1 MKLKRLFTA
10 VLSTALALSLCAMPA
25 MAVDGG
31 TDDTTPPVKTST
43 STIGTQ
49 KEGSI
54 TIYKRALDSTQ
65 TKGEAGDG
73 ETMTTTPQGTA
84 LKDTGFTIYQVM
96 DTEALLAY
104 YNDNPT
110 GKQVEVKDYFTKY
123 DEDHTATGLIEGIK
137 AHGTQ
142 VLTNEQGVAQFT
154 GLKVGM
160 YLVIET
166 QTPQAVTVP
175 VEPFL
180 VSIPMTRIGDK
191 TVNADDNQNQK
202 EWLYDVTVYPK
213 NSIAKGTVKLVK
225 QGEQGGKTTNLAGV
239 QFTLYRKSD
248 KEDNVYN
255 EVTDTNLVTNEKGEV
270 TLKDLTKGRYYL
282 QETGYTANN
291 DKGYILNTT
300 GKFYFDIDKN
310 GKAVAAT
317 DPAITD
323 TNKVNDA
330 SFTIDTTGTTLTV
343 TNYKP
348 DIEKTVTKRDN
359 TKDSHE
365 ADYGIG
371 DAVPFTLT
379 IDVPANVASL
389 KTFKVT
395 DTTDVKQLKHN
406 ANPVTV
412 KGIKADTGNTEVE
425 FAKDTDY
432 TLTIDD
438 TTGTMT
444 VDFGTKKS
452 DKFQSVAGGKII
464 IDYTATVQSGAIV
477 AGSGNVNTAKIVYS
491 RTTDTNIEEG
501 PDSNKPY
508 EITDKGVVYT
518 FDLNIHKTG
527 KGGTLSDKPLEG
539 VTFDLY
545 KKVESYEKD
554 ATTGDVSTTIKGQ
567 KYTTD
572 NVCADA
578 KKLGLTDNQ
587 DEKWIKIETVLKTGT
602 DGKAAVTGLP
612 SGTYKL
618 VETQTV
624 NGYNLL
630 SKPVDAKLNL
640 TYTTEWKTTKEYD
653 EKGNQT
659 KKETNTTTYTR
670 GTDEVENPSA
680 AIEIINRAGFTL
692 PVTGGF
698 GTLLFSGIGVLLVLA
713 GVGVLF
719 SLKKKPNRA

>member
-1 MKLKRLFTA
+1 MKLKRFFTA
-10 VLSTALALSLCAMPA
+10 VLSAALALSLCAMPA
-25 MAVDGG
+25 MAADG
-31 TDDTTPPVKTST
+31 TAATTTPKTST
-43 STIGTQ
+43 STIDIGQ
-49 KEGSI
+49 KGSI
-54 TIYKRALDSTQ
+54 TIYKRALDSGVTP
-65 TKGEAGDG
+65 GADGNG
-73 ETMTTTPQGTA
+73 ETMTAPGTA
-84 LKDTGFTIYQVM
+84 LKDTGFTLYQVM
-96 DTEALLAY
+96 NTEALLAY

-110 GKQVEVKDYFTKY
+110 GKQVEVEDYFTDYTKDKTAAGLKEKY
-123 DEDHTATGLIEGIK
+123 KTPYRK
-137 AHGTQ
+137 Q
-142 VLTNEQGVAQFT
+142 VFTNAQGVAQFT
-154 GLKVGM
+154 ELDVGM

-166 QTPQAVTVP
+166 QAPQAVTVP
-175 VEPFL
+175 AEPFL
-180 VSIPMTRIGDK
+180 VSIPMTRIGD
-191 TVNADDNQNQK
+191 TAEGEASQNQK
-202 EWLYDVTVYPK
+202 QWLYDVTVYPK

-225 QGEQGGKTTNLAGV
+225 LGKQGDKTTKLADV

-248 KEDNVYN
+248 TKDEYTPVQTADPL
-255 EVTDTNLVTNEKGEV
+255 VTDANGEIA
-270 TLKDLTKGRYYL
+270 LKDLTKGRYYL

-323 TNKVNDA
+323 TNKVSDA

-348 DIEKTVTKRDN
+348 DIEKTVTKRDG
-359 TKDSHE
+359 TTTEHE

-379 IDVPANVASL
+379 IKVPENVASL

-412 KGIKADTGNTEVE
+412 KGIKADAGKTEVKFE
-425 FAKDTDY
+425 ENTDY
-432 TLTIDD
+432 TLNID
-438 TTGTMT
+438 TNGTMT
-444 VDFGTKKS
+444 VDFGAKKS

-464 IDYTATVQSGAIV
+464 ITYTATVQSGAIV
-477 AGSGNVNTAKIVYS
+477 AGDGNVNTAKIVYS
-491 RTTDTNIEEG
+491 RETNLTEETG
-501 PDSNKPY
+501 KDPY

-518 FDLNIHKTG
+518 FALNIHKTG
-527 KGGTLSDKPLEG
+527 KGGTEGEKDLKG

-545 KKVESYEKD
+545 KKVDTEEPDIEGKYPFCGGKYIAISD
-554 ATTGDVSTTIKGQ
+554 AE
-567 KYTTD
+567 
-572 NVCADA
+572 A
-578 KKLGLTDNQ
+578 KNLGLTDNEN
-587 DEKWIKIETVLKTGT
+587 EKWIMVKTLT
-602 DGKAAVTGLP
+602 TKADGKDSAKGLP

-618 VETQTV
+618 VETKTV

-640 TYTTEWKTTKEYD
+640 TYSEAWETKTTCDKN
-653 EKGNQT
+653 GNLT
-659 KKETNTTTYTR
+659 KRTIKTPTY
-670 GTDEVENPSA
+670 
-680 AIEIINRAGFTL
+680 EIDGKNVTPGEEIKIVNRAGFTL

-719 SLKKKPNRA
+719 SLKKKSNRA

>member
-10 VLSTALALSLCAMPA
+10 VLSAALTLSLCAMPA
-25 MAVDGG
+25 MAAEG
-31 TDDTTPPVKTST
+31 TTTTLTTST
-43 STIGTQ
+43 STIDTQ

-54 TIYKRALDSTQ
+54 TIYKRAMDS
-65 TKGEAGDG
+65 GEKEGDHGDG
-73 ETMTTTPQGTA
+73 ETMTGKPQGTA
-84 LKDTGFTIYQVM
+84 LKDTGFTLYQVM
-96 DTEALLAY
+96 DTDALLAY

-110 GKQVEVKDYFTKY
+110 GKQVEVEDYFTNYNENKT
-123 DEDHTATGLIEGIK
+123 EAGLIKGIT
-137 AHGTQ
+137 AYREQ
-142 VLTNEQGVAQFT
+142 VLTNAQGVAQFT
-154 GLKVGM
+154 GLDVGM

-166 QTPQAVTVP
+166 QAPQAVTVP
-175 VEPFL
+175 AEPFL
-180 VSIPMTRIGDK
+180 VSIPMTRIGD
-191 TVNADDNQNQK
+191 TAEGEASQNQK
-202 EWLYDVTVYPK
+202 QWLYDVTVYPK

-225 QGEQGGKTTNLAGV
+225 LGKQGDKTTKLADV

-248 KEDNVYN
+248 TKDEYPPVQTADPL
-255 EVTDTNLVTNEKGEV
+255 VTDANGEIA
-270 TLKDLTKGRYYL
+270 LKDLTKGRYYL

-323 TNKVNDA
+323 TNKVSDA

-348 DIEKTVTKRDN
+348 DIEKTVTKRDG
-359 TKDSHE
+359 TTTEHE

-379 IDVPANVASL
+379 IKVPENVASL

-412 KGIKADTGNTEVE
+412 KGIKADAGKTEVKFE
-425 FAKDTDY
+425 ENTDY
-432 TLTIDD
+432 TLNID
-438 TTGTMT
+438 TNGTMT
-444 VDFGTKKS
+444 VDFGAKKS

-464 IDYTATVQSGAIV
+464 ITYTATVQSGAIV
-477 AGSGNVNTAKIVYS
+477 AGDGNVNTAKIVYS
-491 RTTDTNIEEG
+491 RKTGTDIEEG
-501 PDSNKPY
+501 PDSNQPY

-518 FDLNIHKTG
+518 FGLNIHKTA
-527 KGGTLSDKPLEG
+527 KGGTKDGAGLKD

-545 KKVESYEKD
+545 KKVDTETLNGNSKYPFCGQEYAAISGDD
-554 ATTGDVSTTIKGQ
+554 AV
-567 KYTTD
+567 
-572 NVCADA
+572 
-578 KKLGLTDNQ
+578 KLGLTTNSA
-587 DEKWIKIETVLKTGT
+587 ENWIKVKTLT
-602 DGKAAVTGLP
+602 TGENGYVSAKSLP

-618 VETQTV
+618 VETKTV

-640 TYTTEWKTTKEYD
+640 TYAAGWTTTTTYD
-653 EKGNQT
+653 TYGNQT
-659 KKETNTTTYTR
+659 KSTITTPTYKRDGETVTP
-670 GTDEVENPSA
+670 GEE
-680 AIEIINRAGFTL
+680 IEIINRAGFTL

-719 SLKKKPNRA
+719 SLKKKSNRA

>member
-1 MKLKRLFTA
+1 MKLKHLFTA
-10 VLSTALALSLCAMPA
+10 ILSVALTLSLCAMPA
-25 MAVDGG
+25 MAA
-31 TDDTTPPVKTST
+31 DDTTPTLTTST
-43 STIGTQ
+43 STIDTQ

-54 TIYKRALDSTQ
+54 TIYKRAMDS
-65 TKGEAGDG
+65 GEKEGDHGDG
-73 ETMTTTPQGTA
+73 ETMTGKPQGTA
-84 LKDTGFTIYQVM
+84 LKDTGFTLYQVM
-96 DTEALLAY
+96 DTDALLAY

-110 GKQVEVKDYFTKY
+110 GKQVEVEDYFTNYNENKT
-123 DEDHTATGLIEGIK
+123 EAGLIKGIT
-137 AHGTQ
+137 AYREQ
-142 VLTNEQGVAQFT
+142 VLTNAQGVAQFT
-154 GLKVGM
+154 GLDVGM

-166 QTPQAVTVP
+166 QAPQAVTVP
-175 VEPFL
+175 AEPFL
-180 VSIPMTRIGDK
+180 VSIPMTRIGD
-191 TVNADDNQNQK
+191 TAEGEASQNQK
-202 EWLYDVTVYPK
+202 QWLYDVTVYPK

-225 QGEQGGKTTNLAGV
+225 LGKQGDKTTKLADV

-248 KEDNVYN
+248 TKDEYTPVQTADPL
-255 EVTDTNLVTNEKGEV
+255 VTDANGEIA
-270 TLKDLTKGRYYL
+270 LKDLTKGRYYL

-323 TNKVNDA
+323 TNKVSDA

-348 DIEKTVTKRDN
+348 DIEKTVTKRDG
-359 TKDSHE
+359 TTTEHE

-379 IDVPANVASL
+379 IKVPENVASL

-412 KGIKADTGNTEVE
+412 KGIKADAGKTEVKFE
-425 FAKDTDY
+425 ENTDY
-432 TLTIDD
+432 TLNID
-438 TTGTMT
+438 TNGTMT
-444 VDFGTKKS
+444 VDFGAKKS

-464 IDYTATVQSGAIV
+464 ITYTATVQSGAIV
-477 AGSGNVNTAKIVYS
+477 AGDGNVNTAKIVYS
-491 RTTDTNIEEG
+491 RKTGTDIEEG
-501 PDSNKPY
+501 PDSNQPY

-518 FDLNIHKTG
+518 FGLNIHKTA
-527 KGGTLSDKPLEG
+527 KGGTKDGAGLKD

-545 KKVESYEKD
+545 KKVDTETLNGNSKYPFCGQEYAAISGDD
-554 ATTGDVSTTIKGQ
+554 AV
-567 KYTTD
+567 
-572 NVCADA
+572 
-578 KKLGLTDNQ
+578 KLGLTTNSA
-587 DEKWIKIETVLKTGT
+587 ENWIKVKTLTTGEN
-602 DGKAAVTGLP
+602 GYVSAAGLP

-618 VETQTV
+618 VETKTV
-624 NGYNLL
+624 DGYNLL

-640 TYTTEWKTTKEYD
+640 TYTAAWTTTTTYD
-653 EKGNQT
+653 ANGNQT
-659 KKETNTTTYTR
+659 KSTITTPTYTR
-670 GTDEVENPSA
+670 DSAPVADPSKETVE
-680 AIEIINRAGFTL
+680 IVNRAGFTL

-713 GVGVLF
+713 GVSVLF

>member
-10 VLSTALALSLCAMPA
+10 IFSAALALSLCAMPA
-25 MAVDGG
+25 MAADGA
-31 TDDTTPPVKTST
+31 TDDTTPPKTST
-43 STIGTQ
+43 STIDTQ

-54 TIYKRALDSTQ
+54 TIYKRALD
-65 TKGEAGDG
+65 GENHGAAGDG
-73 ETMTTTPQGTA
+73 ETMEAEAPGTA
-84 LKDTGFTIYQVM
+84 LKDTGFTLYQVM

-110 GKQVEVKDYFTKY
+110 DKQVEVEDYFTDYTKDKTAAGLEEKY
-123 DEDHTATGLIEGIK
+123 KTPYRE
-137 AHGTQ
+137 Q
-142 VLTNEQGVAQFT
+142 VFTNAQGVAQFT
-154 GLKVGM
+154 ELDVGM

-166 QTPQAVTVP
+166 QAPQAVTVP
-175 VEPFL
+175 AEPFL
-180 VSIPMTRIGDK
+180 VSIPMTRIGD
-191 TVNADDNQNQK
+191 TAEGEASQNQK
-202 EWLYDVTVYPK
+202 QWLYDVTVYPK

-225 QGEQGGKTTNLAGV
+225 LGKQGDKTTKLADV

-248 KEDNVYN
+248 TKDEYTPVQTADPL
-255 EVTDTNLVTNEKGEV
+255 VTDANGEIA
-270 TLKDLTKGRYYL
+270 LKDLTKGRYYL

-323 TNKVNDA
+323 TNKVSDA

-348 DIEKTVTKRDN
+348 DIEKTVTKRDG
-359 TKDSHE
+359 TTTEHE

-379 IDVPANVASL
+379 IKVPENVASL

-412 KGIKADTGNTEVE
+412 KGIKADTDKTEVE
-425 FAKDTDY
+425 FEENTDY
-432 TLTIDD
+432 TLNID
-438 TTGTMT
+438 TSGTMT
-444 VDFGTKKS
+444 VDFGAKKS

-464 IDYTATVQSGAIV
+464 ITYTATVQSGAIV
-477 AGSGNVNTAKIVYS
+477 AGDGNVNTAKIVYS
-491 RTTDTNIEEG
+491 RKTGTDIEEG
-501 PDSNKPY
+501 DGNQPY

-518 FDLNIHKTG
+518 FGLNIHKTG
-527 KGGTLSDKPLEG
+527 KGGAEGEKNLKG

-545 KKVESYEKD
+545 KKVDTEKPNRD
-554 ATTGDVSTTIKGQ
+554 GTYPFRDNTSCPATSGV
-567 KYTTD
+567 
-572 NVCADA
+572 DA
-578 KKLGLTDNQ
+578 KKLGLTDRE
-587 DEKWIKIETVLKTGT
+587 DETWIKVDTLTT
-602 DGKAAVTGLP
+602 DENGDASAKGLP

-624 NGYNLL
+624 EGYNLL

-640 TYTTEWKTTKEYD
+640 TYAAGWTTTTTYD
-653 EKGNQT
+653 DKGNQT
-659 KKETNTTTYTR
+659 KSTITTPTYKIDDKPVTP
-670 GTDEVENPSA
+670 GDK
-680 AIEIINRAGFTL
+680 IEIVNRAGFTL

-719 SLKKKPNRA
+719 SLKKKSNRA

>member
-10 VLSTALALSLCAMPA
+10 VLSAALALSLCAMPA
-25 MAVDGG
+25 MAA
-31 TDDTTPPVKTST
+31 DDTTTPVKTST
-43 STIGTQ
+43 STIDKGQT
-49 KEGSI
+49 GSI
-54 TIYKRALDSTQ
+54 TIYKRALDGTVSGT
-65 TKGEAGDG
+65 AGDG
-73 ETMTTTPQGTA
+73 ETMTAPGTA
-84 LKDTGFTIYQVM
+84 LKDTGFTLYQVM
-96 DTEALLAY
+96 NTQQLLDY

-110 GKQVEVKDYFTKY
+110 DKQVEVEDYFTDYTKDKTAAGLKEKY
-123 DEDHTATGLIEGIK
+123 KTPYRE
-137 AHGTQ
+137 Q
-142 VLTNEQGVAQFT
+142 VFTNAQGVAQFT
-154 GLKVGM
+154 ELDVGM

-166 QTPQAVTVP
+166 QAPQAVTVP
-175 VEPFL
+175 AEPFL
-180 VSIPMTRIGDK
+180 VSIPMTRIGD
-191 TVNADDNQNQK
+191 TAEGEASQNQK
-202 EWLYDVTVYPK
+202 QWLYDVTVYPK

-225 QGEQGGKTTNLAGV
+225 LGKQGDKTTKLADV

-248 KEDNVYN
+248 TKDEYTPVQTADPL
-255 EVTDTNLVTNEKGEV
+255 VTDANGEIA
-270 TLKDLTKGRYYL
+270 LKDLTKGRYYL

-323 TNKVNDA
+323 TNKVSDA

-348 DIEKTVTKRDN
+348 DIEKTVTKRDG
-359 TKDSHE
+359 TTTEHE

-379 IDVPANVASL
+379 IKVPENVASL

-412 KGIKADTGNTEVE
+412 KGIKADAGKTEVKFE
-425 FAKDTDY
+425 ENTDY
-432 TLTIDD
+432 TLNID
-438 TTGTMT
+438 TNGTMT
-444 VDFGTKKS
+444 VDFGAKKS

-464 IDYTATVQSGAIV
+464 ITYTATVQSGAIV
-477 AGSGNVNTAKIVYS
+477 AGDGNVNTAQIVYS
-491 RTTDTNIEEG
+491 RTTNTEIDEG
-501 PDSNKPY
+501 TDGNKPY

-518 FDLNIHKTG
+518 FALNIHKTG
-527 KGGTLSDKPLEG
+527 KGGTEGEKDLKG

-545 KKVESYEKD
+545 KKVDTEKTNDKNEYLFCGNPYTAINDTD
-554 ATTGDVSTTIKGQ
+554 AQ
-567 KYTTD
+567 
-572 NVCADA
+572 
-578 KKLGLTDNQ
+578 KLGLNDSGAT
-587 DEKWIKIETVLKTGT
+587 EKWIKVKTLTTGD
-602 DGKAAVTGLP
+602 DGKDGYASAKGLP

-618 VETQTV
+618 VETKTV

-640 TYTTEWKTTKEYD
+640 TYSEAWETKTTCDKN
-653 EKGNQT
+653 GNLT
-659 KKETNTTTYTR
+659 KRTIKTPTY
-670 GTDEVENPSA
+670 
-680 AIEIINRAGFTL
+680 EIDGKNVTPGEEIKIVNRAGFTL

-719 SLKKKPNRA
+719 SLKKKSNRA